1 MKNHSRNLRNQ
12 KSDPNKIY
20 KSSEVDQE
28 PEYPGGAG
36 VLQSDI
42 ARSIR
47 YPMVCKQQKIQGNVL
62 VSFIVEKDGSVS
74 DVTAVKKVHANLNT
88 EAIRV
93 MKSLKKWTPGTKD
106 GQPVRVQSAVYVTF
120 SL

>member
-1 MKNHSRNLRNQ
+1 MRYCKDFYSKKLTEQKEAGKNASERRFGMPTTTSNEEPQQ
-12 KSDPNKIY
+12 KPAQPKVSPNKIY

-47 YPMVCKQQKIQGNVL
+47 YPMVCKQQKIRNVL
-62 VSFIVEKDGSVS
+62 VYLFIVRK
-74 DVTAVKKVHANLNT
+74 
-88 EAIRV
+88 
-93 MKSLKKWTPGTKD
+93 
-106 GQPVRVQSAVYVTF
+106 
-120 SL
+120 